1 MLPANFSVLHNETA
15 EVIETVTV
23 FQVPPPAL
31 TEEQVN
37 MFIMA
42 GSWISFFLIG

>member
-15 EVIETVTV
+15 EPIETVTV
-23 FQVPPPAL
+23 FQVPPAL